1 MAGEAIREDLE
12 TLLDSSEP
20 DGRSQ
25 PSFSHLA
32 RSRMKLMTTAG
43 TKRYFQGT
51 IYYTIKN
58 ALKRYEQ
65 NNDEIFRLIRK
76 YYNQGNVR
84 TILSHPGKLPILTV
98 VSGCWQTPSR

>member
-12 TLLDSSEP
+12 TLLDSIEP

-25 PSFSHLA
+25 PLYSHLA
-32 RSRMKLMTTAG
+32 RSRTKLMNTAG

-58 ALKRYEQ
+58 ALKRYDED
-65 NNDEIFRLIRK
+65 NDKIFRLIRK

-84 TILSHPGKLPILTV
+84 TIFSCP
-98 VSGCWQTPSR
+98 